1 MHVALFLSGLPS
13 SYDHAAQLLWAR
25 GIQPPSSIYCIN
37 TSFVVLIPSDRS
49 TISTTTSCSF
59 ACSFNHGGR
68 ESEKGSRG
76 LLSRDSSHGGHGFG
90 MILANVV
97 EGRVKANGLM
107 VVCLD
112 IALSTM
118 ETIILLESRIV
129 VIIY

>member
-1 MHVALFLSGLPS
+1 MHVAQFLSGLHL
-13 SYDHAAQLLWAR
+13 SYDHAPQLLWAQ
-25 GIQPPSSIYCIN
+25 GIQPPSSIYCFN

-49 TISTTTSCSF
+49 TMGTTTSRSF

-68 ESEKGSRG
+68 ESEKGSHGWLGRA
-76 LLSRDSSHGGHGFG
+76 SSHGGHGFG

-97 EGRVKANGLM
+97 VRRVKANGLM

-112 IALSTM
+112 IALTTM
-118 ETIILLESRIV
+118 ETIILLKSRIV